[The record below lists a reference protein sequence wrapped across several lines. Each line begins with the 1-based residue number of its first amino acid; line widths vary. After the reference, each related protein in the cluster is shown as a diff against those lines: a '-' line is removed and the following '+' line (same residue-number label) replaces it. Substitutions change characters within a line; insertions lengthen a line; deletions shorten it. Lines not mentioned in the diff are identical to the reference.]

1 MFEERLGTEPSG
13 VGSPAGQPAG
23 ISSTPYRP
31 VPVLPWVYGA
41 ADAVA
46 VIAIVACVLSVVG
59 GLIKGVGS
67 NDAFAWIASGIL
79 VGATWLAI
87 AVVMK
92 LLVDIGLSVR
102 AVSTATT
109 APPTPA
115 GSAPSAASD

>member
-1 MFEERLGTEPSG
+1 
-13 VGSPAGQPAG
+13 VGA
-23 ISSTPYRP
+23 
-31 VPVLPWVYGA
+31 
-41 ADAVA
+41 
-46 VIAIVACVLSVVG
+46 
-59 GLIKGVGS
+59 LILEDGS
-67 NDAFAWIASGIL
+67 NDAFAWIASGIV